1 MLLCIVIVI
10 IIIIIIIIMIIII
23 IHDLS
28 ETWVKENI
36 GSHLNRLYTKWLLLP
51 ISVNITHLQMPQNKL
66 HGLNITSAKKLYD
79 KCKLS
84 VRRILKTSPNLE
96 ARKL

>member
-1 MLLCIVIVI
+1 MLLCIVIAI
-10 IIIIIIIIMIIII
+10 IIIIII

-36 GSHLNRLYTKWLLLP
+36 GSHLNRLYRKWLLLP
-51 ISVNITHLQMPQNKL
+51 ISVNITYLQMPQNKL
-66 HGLNITSAKKLYD
+66 LGLNITSAKKLYNE
-79 KCKLS
+79 CKLS